1 LTLWKTRCRVAASSE
16 WGDADLNRR
25 SSPINYDYKPPA
37 GKQVKK
43 KGALPWFAAGLGLP
57 LIGIAFVLSQ
67 AKMPEEDLSIPA
79 PGNVAVPSIVKV
91 DDRRTADKLIEL
103 PAKDEE
109 IVAVSE
115 PTPEPD
121 IEQATIE
128 PVSVAETSPQSPEFH
143 PPLALP
149 PEFDRMLLTVKR
161 GDTLDRLF
169 RRNNLS
175 IGDLAMMLK
184 VPEAAPHLKKLI
196 PGDELTIEHDD
207 ESLISLY
214 RELDLTSAL
223 KVTKEESG
231 FSAELIDRPIEVR
244 KKLAFGRISSSLYE
258 SAMEAGLT
266 DKTVMNLAGIFAW
279 DVDFVL
285 DIRTGDDYYILVEE
299 LYQDGEY
306 VGDGEIIAAE
316 FNNNGRTIQAIRFID
331 SDGRSD
337 YFTPDGQSVRK
348 AFLRAPVDFRVS
360 SSFNPNRRHPV
371 LKTVRP
377 HRGTDYAA
385 PSGTPIKASGDGKV
399 IFRGVKSGYGNVVI
413 LQHGGNI
420 TTLYAHMS
428 KFASK
433 VRAGT
438 RVRQGQTIGY
448 VGKTGLVTGVHLHY
462 EYRLNGVHRNPR
474 TVSLP
479 QAEPIKEQYRD
490 EFLASVEPILD
501 ELLQYKRTQVASLSV
516 D

>member
-1 LTLWKTRCRVAASSE
+1 M
-16 WGDADLNRR
+16 NRLI
-25 SSPINYDYKPPA
+25 SPINHDYKPSA
-37 GKQVKK
+37 GKQAKK

-67 AKMPEEDLSIPA
+67 AKVPVEDVPVPAPNAVAAKSLADINSGVLGYSENNQPIELALAEVDSVPSGEPAQPLNTSDAPTLVEDLTAQPA
-79 PGNVAVPSIVKV
+79 A
-91 DDRRTADKLIEL
+91 
-103 PAKDEE
+103 
-109 IVAVSE
+109 
-115 PTPEPD
+115 
-121 IEQATIE
+121 
-128 PVSVAETSPQSPEFH
+128 FH
-143 PPLALP
+143 PPLELP
-149 PEFDRMLLTVKR
+149 PEFDRIQLTIKR
-161 GDTLDRLF
+161 GDTLDQLF
-169 RRNNLS
+169 RRNDLS
-175 IGDLAMMLK
+175 IGDLAMMLRLS
-184 VPEAAPHLKKLI
+184 EAAPYLKKLI
-196 PGDELTIEHDD
+196 PGDALTIEHD
-207 ESLISLY
+207 EGSLVSLY

-223 KVTKEESG
+223 KITKEETG

-244 KKLAFGRISSSLYE
+244 RKLAYGRIDSSLFE
-258 SAMEAGLT
+258 SAMEAGLP
-266 DKTVMNLAGIFAW
+266 DKTTMNLAGIFAW

-285 DIRTGDDYYILVEE
+285 DIRSGDDYYILVEE

-306 VGDGEIIAAE
+306 ISDGEIIAAE
-316 FNNNGRTIQAIRFID
+316 FNNNGRTIQAIRYID
-331 SDGRSD
+331 SGGRSD
-337 YFTPDGQSVRK
+337 YFTPDGRSVRK

-385 PSGTPIKASGDGKV
+385 PSGTPIKAAGDGKV

-428 KFASK
+428 KFTSK
-433 VRAGT
+433 VRNGT

-479 QAEPIKEQYRD
+479 QAAPISDEYRD
-490 EFLASVEPILD
+490 DFLSSVEPILN